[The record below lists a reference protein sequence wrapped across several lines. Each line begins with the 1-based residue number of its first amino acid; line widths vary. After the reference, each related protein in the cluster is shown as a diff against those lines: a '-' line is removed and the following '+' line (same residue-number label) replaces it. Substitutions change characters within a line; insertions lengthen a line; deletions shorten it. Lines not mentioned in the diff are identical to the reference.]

1 MENLSHF
8 QTESEWIFWK
18 IRNSCL
24 YAVDGTHSIHRGCG
38 IYVWKVHTPPVSP
51 SSYNVKP
58 SIWRYPWK
66 RSLFT
71 HDDRLPS
78 SYSATR
84 RQNLSAAHRQSGHK
98 ASASKRQAELSA
110 DGGVV
115 KVSRFGMSKRSWKWS
130 AGGRRLGGQINNHQT
145 SFREK
150 GASAR
155 MVLQCSQSE
164 REDWES
170 MQTQTNISNGFK
182 DVTGWMVQPCLFH

>member
-115 KVSRFGMSKRSWKWS
+115 KVSRFGTSKRSWKWS
-130 AGGRRLGGQINNHQT
+130 AGGAQARGSDKQPSDIVQGEGCLSPNGSAMLPVGERRLGIN
-145 SFREK
+145 
-150 GASAR
+150 A
-155 MVLQCSQSE
+155 
-164 REDWES
+164 D
-170 MQTQTNISNGFK
+170 TNK
-182 DVTGWMVQPCLFH
+182 HK